1 MVAAMTIAV
10 TGGTGF
16 IGSHF
21 IELALAAGHRI
32 RALTRRPQPPRDN
45 VEWLE
50 GSLADADAIRDLVGG
65 CDCVVHIAGVL
76 TASDPAEFERGNV
89 QGTLAM
95 LAAAT
100 ASGITR
106 FVHVSSLAA
115 REPTLSNYGASKARS
130 ESLVKSSGLGWVIVR
145 PPAVYGP
152 GDRETLEL
160 FRMAKLRVMLLPP
173 AGRVSMIHVDDLCRL
188 LLSLAEAGEPSGEI
202 LEPDDGR
209 PAGWSHKELAIAIGK
224 AVGRSNVSLSMPAS
238 MLRLGAAIDELV
250 RRGQAKLSAD
260 RAAYFSHNDWVVSA
274 DRRPPASVWNPR
286 IETEAGLAETA
297 DWYRK
302 HGWL

>member
-50 GSLADADAIRDLVGG
+50 GSLADAGAIRDLVGG

-76 TASDPAEFERGNV
+76 TARDPAEFERGNV

-115 REPTLSNYGASKARS
+115 REPGLSNYGGSKARS
-130 ESLVKSSGLGWVIVR
+130 EELVKSSGLDWVIVR

-160 FRMAKLRVMLLPP
+160 FRMARLRLMLLPP

-188 LLSLAEAGEPSGEI
+188 LLSLAETGEPSGQI

-209 PAGWSHKELAIAIGK
+209 PRGWSHKELAAAIGK
-224 AVGRSNVSLSMPAS
+224 AVGRSNLSLSMPAS

-250 RRGQAKLSAD
+250 RRERAKLSAD
-260 RAAYFSHNDWVVSA
+260 RAAYFSHRDWVVSP
-274 DRRPPASVWNPR
+274 DQRPPQSLWTPQV
-286 IETEAGLAETA
+286 ETQAGLAKTA